1 MDVNSLNTEI
11 TYYLNKLPLAEST
24 WKIPCIMLFYL
35 LFVLKIGP
43 SIMQK
48 RGPVTI
54 IKKYIPA
61 YNVFQII
68 INCYLAIWAISD
80 MNFVKISIN
89 NLCGNIEPDVEY
101 TKKFIFLGYL
111 WCLIKI
117 SDFLDTAFFIL
128 LGKRSHVSFLHVY
141 HHASTMMVAFVV
153 FRFIRTEQSL
163 VYAAVN
169 STVHVVMY
177 TYYLLTSL
185 GFRPRWKKA
194 VTIFQLFQFFSLM
207 LMTISLTICQKKPQ
221 YFYYSIYGICQCLMY
236 IYLFGKFYY
245 MSYINFKIN

>member
-1 MDVNSLNTEI
+1 MVDVSPLNTEI
-11 TYYLNKLPLAEST
+11 TNYLNKLPLAESQ

-43 SIMQK
+43 AIMHNRRPMK
-48 RGPVTI
+48 S

-68 INCYLAIWAISD
+68 INAFLVIWAMRD
-80 MNFVKISIN
+80 LNFVKISLN
-89 NLCGNIEPDVEY
+89 NLCGNIEPDLEY
-101 TKKFIFLGYL
+101 TKKYIFLGYL

-128 LGKRSHVSFLHVY
+128 LNKRSHVSFLHVY

-169 STVHVVMY
+169 SAVHVVMY
-177 TYYLLTSL
+177 TYYLLTSI
-185 GFRPRWKKA
+185 GYRPRWKKT

-207 LMTISLTICQKKPQ
+207 LMTIGLTVCQKKPE
-221 YFYYSIYGICQCLMY
+221 YFYYSIYGICQCIMY

-245 MSYINFKIN
+245 SSYRN